1 MYNKAMSCKISFS
14 ILIMKYL
21 FKDVI
26 AHYLGYCF
34 GIKFNDDGQLIL
46 EDGSDGV
53 NGIVIGVTTLD
64 LLKFIEL
71 DLKTYK
77 IRMYHIDGTYMLV
90 HNGYPFIVFGRTDM
104 SGHFFPISF
113 ILTTYDKEIYYNHF
127 YKSLH
132 KILVIVKI

>member
-64 LLKFIEL
+64 LLKFIEF
-71 DLKTYK
+71 DLIPYT
-77 IRMYHIDGTYMLV
+77 IRLNYIDGMHRLV
-90 HNGYPFIVFGRTDM
+90 QNG
-104 SGHFFPISF
+104 
-113 ILTTYDKEIYYNHF
+113 
-127 YKSLH
+127 
-132 KILVIVKI
+132 